1 MAHAV
6 QKVVQRCEDCE
17 ENGGS
22 MGKKFIKSENKKI
35 QFPIQLLK
43 LRIINQRDYNTYRS
57 LLDVKLCFIWKIL
70 LFKISFLFRKH
81 CDRKIMA
88 NMC

>member
-22 MGKKFIKSENKKI
+22 MGKKLIKSENKKI

-57 LLDVKLCFIWKIL
+57 TFGCE
-70 LFKISFLFRKH
+70 
-81 CDRKIMA
+81 IMFYLE
-88 NMC
+88 NLVI

>member
-22 MGKKFIKSENKKI
+22 MGKKFIKSENKNIVPYSVIEIK
-35 QFPIQLLK
+35 
-43 LRIINQRDYNTYRS
+43 NY
-57 LLDVKLCFIWKIL
+57 
-70 LFKISFLFRKH
+70 
-81 CDRKIMA
+81 
-88 NMC
+88 

>member
-43 LRIINQRDYNTYRS
+43 LRIINQRDYNTQS
-57 LLDVKLCFIWKIL
+57 SIFEFFWI
-70 LFKISFLFRKH
+70 
-81 CDRKIMA
+81 
-88 NMC
+88 

>member
-22 MGKKFIKSENKKI
+22 MGKKFVKSENTKYSSLI
-35 QFPIQLLK
+35 SYWNLK
-43 LRIINQRDYNTYRS
+43 LSTKDIVIYMTP
-57 LLDVKLCFIWKIL
+57 KITHL
-70 LFKISFLFRKH
+70 
-81 CDRKIMA
+81 
-88 NMC
+88 